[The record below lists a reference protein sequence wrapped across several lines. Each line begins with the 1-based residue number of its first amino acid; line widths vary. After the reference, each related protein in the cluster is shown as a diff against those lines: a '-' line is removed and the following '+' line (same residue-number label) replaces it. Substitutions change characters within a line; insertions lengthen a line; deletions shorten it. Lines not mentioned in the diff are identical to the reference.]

1 MAGQP
6 EDLGTGA
13 EQAGMAGDAAGGPG
27 VFIMDFAL
35 DGAAGDEADFGGG
48 ILLGLLT
55 PLPDPLPWRGEGKKN
70 RISLGLKPRFFR
82 PRGS

>member
-1 MAGQP
+1 MAGQL

-35 DGAAGDEADFGGG
+35 DGAAGDEADLGGG
-48 ILLGLLT
+48 IVLGLLT
-55 PLPDPLPWRGEGKKN
+55 PHPNPLLWRERTKRGFPWV
-70 RISLGLKPRFFR
+70 
-82 PRGS
+82 